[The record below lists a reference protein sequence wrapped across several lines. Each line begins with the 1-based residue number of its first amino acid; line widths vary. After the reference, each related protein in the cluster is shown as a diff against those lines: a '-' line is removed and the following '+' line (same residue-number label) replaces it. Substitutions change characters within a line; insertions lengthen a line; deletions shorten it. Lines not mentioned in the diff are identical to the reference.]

1 MKNYTQLTEAERNQI
16 YALKQAGYQ
25 KSAIALQLGRH
36 RSTIG
41 RELQRNCGERGYR
54 PKQAQQLSIQRR
66 QEKAE
71 RRISEE
77 IWPIVNDLLCE
88 DWSPEQISGWLS
100 ATKNLQVSHERIY
113 QHIAHDK
120 HEGGTLYIH
129 LRCRKKRRK
138 RYGSTDRRGKIKNR
152 VSIDHR
158 PSIVEERSRI
168 GDWEVDTVIGRRG
181 GAVLV
186 TLAERKTRFS
196 VIALAPDKRADSVKQ
211 ALVQALLPYQDQ
223 VHTLT
228 CDNGKEFALHQE
240 FASTLQADCFF
251 AHPYQAWQRGLNENT
266 NGLIRQYLPK
276 GASFD
281 TLDTQ
286 DVKAIMEKL
295 NSRPR
300 KSLGFKTPKELF
312 WGDYLTVA
320 LGT

>member
-16 YALKQAGYQ
+16 YALKQAGHQ

-186 TLAERKTRFS
+186 TLAERKTLFS
-196 VIALAPDKRADSVKQ
+196 VIAFAPDKRADSVKQ

-286 DVKAIMEKL
+286 DVKAI
-295 NSRPR
+295 RP
-300 KSLGFKTPKELF
+300 L
-312 WGDYLTVA
+312 A
-320 LGT
+320 

>member
-16 YALKQAGYQ
+16 YALKQAGHQ

-41 RELQRNCGERGYR
+41 RELQRNSGERGYR
-54 PKQAQQLSIQRR
+54 PKQAQQQSIQRR
-66 QEKAE
+66 QEKAKS
-71 RRISEE
+71 RLSKE
-77 IWPIVNDLLCE
+77 IWHIVNDLLRE

-113 QHIAHDK
+113 QHVAHDK
-120 HEGGTLYIH
+120 QEGGTLYIH

-211 ALVQALLPYQDQ
+211 ALVQALLPCQDQ

-295 NSRPR
+295 NNRPR

-312 WGDYLTVA
+312 WGEYLTVA

>member
-16 YALKQAGYQ
+16 YALKQAGHQ

-113 QHIAHDK
+113 QHVAHDK

>member
-1 MKNYTQLTEAERNQI
+1 MKNYTQLTEAERNQL
-16 YALKQAGYQ
+16 YALKQAGHQ
-25 KSAIALQLGRH
+25 NAAIALQLGRH

-41 RELQRNCGERGYR
+41 RELRRNCGKQGYR
-54 PKQAQQLSIQRR
+54 PKQAEQLASQRR
-66 QEKAE
+66 KEKSKP
-71 RRISEE
+71 RLSKE
-77 IWPIVNDLLCE
+77 IWHIVNDLLRE
-88 DWSPEQISGWLS
+88 DWSPEQISAWL
-100 ATKNLQVSHERIY
+100 AVNKNLQISHERIY

-120 HEGGTLYIH
+120 RHGGTLYLH
-129 LRCRKKRRK
+129 LRCRKKRKK
-138 RYGSTDRRGKIKNR
+138 RYGSTDRRGQLKNR

-168 GDWEVDTVIGRRG
+168 GDWEVDTVIGRQG

-196 VIALAPDKRADSVKQ
+196 VIALAPDKRAESVKQ
-211 ALVQALLPYQDQ
+211 ALVQSLLPYQDQ

-240 FASTLQADCFF
+240 FANALQADCFF
-251 AHPYQAWQRGLNENT
+251 AHPYHAWERGLNENT

-295 NSRPR
+295 NTRPR

-312 WGDYLTVA
+312 LRDHLTVA

>member
-16 YALKQAGYQ
+16 YALKQAGHQ

-36 RSTIG
+36 RSTID

-54 PKQAQQLSIQRR
+54 PKQAQQLSGQRR
-66 QEKAE
+66 QKKAKL
-71 RRISEE
+71 RISEE

-113 QHIAHDK
+113 QHVAHDK
-120 HEGGTLYIH
+120 QEGGTLYIH

-138 RYGSTDRRGKIKNR
+138 RYGSTDRRGTIKNR

-158 PSIVEERSRI
+158 PDIVEERSRI
-168 GDWEVDTVIGRRG
+168 GDWEMDTVIGHQG

-186 TLAERKTRFS
+186 TLAERKTR

-211 ALVQALLPYQDQ
+211 ALVQALLPCQDQ
-223 VHTLT
+223 VLLHTLT

-281 TLDTQ
+281 TLD
-286 DVKAIMEKL
+286 VKAIMEKL
-295 NSRPR
+295 NNRPR
-300 KSLGFKTPKELF
+300 KSLGFKTPKELLG
-312 WGDYLTVA
+312 GDYLTVA